1 MNFYINRQLCKNIS
15 NFEHTTNVK
24 FYYNIY
30 QTKKEEN
37 GFYFGTIED
46 IDYLS
51 KLKLGIFNNSND
63 DIIDYLPFLQKEY
76 LNFDGA
82 FYSVEQLNQI
92 PKGEWFCR
100 SNSGN
105 KLLRGQLLTNET
117 IHYIYKNLN
126 PKNVIY
132 ISKWKELDGEM
143 RFWCI
148 NGKIADYS
156 SYCTFG
162 KDSKY
167 YGDLDLLRAVDYV
180 HHVNKIWM
188 PGDLFVIDICKYNNE
203 YKVVEYNGFSTSGF
217 YNANLNK
224 ICDKLEEY
232 FKEKNE

>member
-1 MNFYINRQLCKNIS
+1 MNIEIDKFLDETNEINENIS
-15 NFEHTTNVK
+15 NFK
-24 FYYNIY
+24 DYILKCFDLYKGLYNESWR
-30 QTKKEEN
+30 KEFEDVHSIEFFVS
-37 GFYFGTIED
+37 GFIC
-46 IDYLS
+46 
-51 KLKLGIFNNSND
+51 
-63 DIIDYLPFLQKEY
+63 
-76 LNFDGA
+76 
-82 FYSVEQLNQI
+82 VEQLNQI

-126 PKNVIY
+126 TKNVIY

-180 HHVNKIWM
+180 HHLTHS
-188 PGDLFVIDICKYNNE
+188 P
-203 YKVVEYNGFSTSGF
+203 S
-217 YNANLNK
+217 
-224 ICDKLEEY
+224 
-232 FKEKNE
+232 